1 MITLGYKLS
10 SEEHSPLDL
19 VRYAQ
24 MAQDAGFG
32 FALIS
37 DHYHPWIDKQG
48 QSRYAE
54 VTVCYAR
61 DESTARRVAREHWP
75 TSAME
80 SSLSWELPLP
90 AHFEAVAELVTEEQ
104 VAESITCGPDPA
116 RHLAAIRKY
125 ADAGYDH
132 ICVHQVGKEQ
142 KGFFELYADAI
153 LPQLRT
159 LRAPRGKRRGETRRR
174 RKS

>member
-1 MITLGYKLS
+1 MIILGYKLS

-24 MAQDAGFG
+24 MAQD
-32 FALIS
+32 S
-37 DHYHPWIDKQG
+37 
-48 QSRYAE
+48 
-54 VTVCYAR
+54 
-61 DESTARRVAREHWP
+61 
-75 TSAME
+75 
-80 SSLSWELPLP
+80 
-90 AHFEAVAELVTEEQ
+90 
-104 VAESITCGPDPA
+104 
-116 RHLAAIRKY
+116 
-125 ADAGYDH
+125 GYDH

-159 LRAPRGKRRGETRRR
+159 LRAPRGKRRGEARRR